1 MEKKRYIDLA
11 GKTFGRWYVIE
22 RTPNVRPG
30 VTMWKCQCEC
40 GMIKDH
46 VLYTSL
52 VAGRSNS
59 CGCLRSDML
68 MKPDHKAHSQRNPMW
83 TIWQSIKTRCYNANH
98 PSFKHYGARGI
109 VMSDEWRNSF
119 DTFVADMGKRP
130 EGSSI
135 DRQDNNGPYAKE
147 NCRWASKCEQAGNTR
162 RNIKVTWKGWECNLI
177 DVARCENVD
186 YADLRVAIKK
196 GISLE
201 VKVAELQA
209 KGKQFYERAASMGG
223 NNEPKSGKRRRT
235 CKPENLPKIDKRYKH
250 FKEEKGE
257 AERKIPN
264 YLIPIPGYTME
275 KPGDKRGPRVKPE
288 ITKAENM
295 RRWRNHG
302 WCMARGVQY
311 RGPEPS
317 DWDYSIHSRFPKGMS
332 KKETHFKRKK
342 PETN

>member
-119 DTFVADMGKRP
+119 DVFVADMGKRP

-177 DVARCENVD
+177 DVARQENVD
-186 YADLRVAIKK
+186 YHLLNVAIHNGKK
-196 GISLE
+196 IEIAVSAI
-201 VKVAELQA
+201 KA
-209 KGKQFYERAASMGG
+209 KGKTFHERAKSMGG
-223 NNEPKSGKRRRT
+223 TKEPKSGKRRRSN
-235 CKPENLPKIDKRYKH
+235 KPKDLPKIDKRYRH

-257 AERKIPN
+257 PERTAPN
-264 YLIPIPGYTME
+264 FIE
-275 KPGDKRGPRVKPE
+275 A
-288 ITKAENM
+288 TKLEEPVIKQTNGKFRQSHKQRAENL
-295 RRWRNHG
+295 RIWRNHG
-302 WCMARGVQY
+302 WCMAKGVQY
-311 RGPEPS
+311 RGPKPS
-317 DWDYSIHSRFPKGMS
+317 DWDDSIHSEFPAGMS

-342 PETN
+342 PESN

>member
-30 VTMWKCQCEC
+30 MTMWKCQCEC
-40 GMIKDH
+40 GKIKDH
-46 VLYTSL
+46 VMYAAL
-52 VAGRSNS
+52 VRGNSNS

-68 MKPDHKAHSQRNPMW
+68 MKPDHLTHSQRNPLW
-83 TIWQSIKTRCYNANH
+83 TLWQSIKTRCFNANH
-98 PSFKHYGARGI
+98 PSYKSYGARGI
-109 VMSDEWRNSF
+109 VMCDEWRNSF
-119 DTFVADMGKRP
+119 DTFVADVGKRP
-130 EGSSI
+130 EGSSLDRI
-135 DRQDNNGPYAKE
+135 DNDKGYFKE
-147 NCRWASKCEQAGNTR
+147 NCRWGTRCQQAGNTR
-162 RNIKVTWKGWECNLI
+162 RNVKVNWKGWDCNLI
-177 DVARCENVD
+177 DVARAENVD
-186 YADLRVAIKK
+186 YAGLYVAFRNSKN
-196 GISLE
+196 LE
-201 VKVAELQA
+201 KAVSNLQA
-209 KGKQFYERAASMGG
+209 RGNVFHERAITMGG
-223 NNEPKSGKRRRT
+223 TGLPKTDERRRAH
-235 CKPENLPKIDKRYKH
+235 KPENLPKIDKRYKH
-250 FKEEKGE
+250 FKEEKDQP
-257 AERKIPN
+257 ERKIPN

-302 WCMARGVQY
+302 WCIARGVQY

-317 DWDYSIHSRFPKGMS
+317 DWDEKIHSRFPKGMS